1 MELTFT
7 RHEIT
12 QELNGD
18 YRVTL
23 IVSKNQKQAVGKL
36 IETLK
41 DNVKEMVLSIA
52 KPKKKRSKDANSY
65 LWILC
70 QAIAEKTGS
79 TKEIVY
85 IENVK
90 AVGQFEILPVRN
102 EAVESW
108 ISIWKRRGLG
118 WYSEVI
124 DGCKIEG
131 YTKTI
136 NYYGSSVYDTKSM
149 SVLVDNVVFEAT
161 NLGIETESPES
172 IVRLKEMWK

>member
-7 RHEIT
+7 KSEIT
-12 QELNGD
+12 KELNGD

-23 IVSKNQKQAVGKL
+23 IVSKNQKQAIGKL

-41 DNVKEMVLSIA
+41 GNVKEMVLSIA
-52 KPKKKRSKDANSY
+52 KSKKKRSNDANSY

-85 IENVK
+85 IEHVK
-90 AVGQFEILPVRN
+90 TVGQFEILPIRN
-102 EAVESW
+102 DAVESW
-108 ISIWKRRGLG
+108 ISIWKKRGLG
-118 WYSEVI
+118 WYSEII

-149 SVLVDNVVFEAT
+149 SVLVDNVVFEAM
-161 NLGIETESPES
+161 NLGIETMP
-172 IVRLKEMWK
+172 IDKINRLKEMWK